1 MCDPNCAARRRT
13 SRIRK
18 SNGISQSAEFYV
30 IFLIGSKKAIA
41 CYKTSLDPSRQRYY
55 IGAMT
60 NAQERKAQ
68 ERQARR
74 RRIQEAA
81 RTVFT
86 ERGYAGASI
95 ELIARAAQLSVGA
108 IYLYFRSK
116 EDLYVSLIEDT
127 LTVFDV
133 EMAQLRERTEHSHRL
148 RETWNV
154 LVRWAEK
161 DPEGPRILRLLAQPA
176 IRPQLSDEVVTAV
189 ATGIGRVQDHI
200 GACVADGIHAGI
212 YRQTNA
218 REVADLAWSLL
229 LGSLGAAEMN
239 ANLGLGSEALASR
252 TDRAL
257 ALVESALAPA
267 ASGALRAVA

>member
-1 MCDPNCAARRRT
+1 
-13 SRIRK
+13 
-18 SNGISQSAEFYV
+18 
-30 IFLIGSKKAIA
+30 
-41 CYKTSLDPSRQRYY
+41 
-55 IGAMT
+55 MT

-81 RTVFT
+81 RAVFS

-127 LTVFDV
+127 MTVFDV
-133 EMAQLRERTEHSHRL
+133 EMAQLRDQANVSNRL
-148 RETWNV
+148 RETWSI

-176 IRPQLSDEVVTAV
+176 IRPQLSDEVVAAV
-189 ATGIGRVQDHI
+189 STGLGRVQEHI
-200 GACVADGIHAGI
+200 ATCVADGIHAGV
-212 YRQTNA
+212 YRQVNA
-218 REVADLAWSLL
+218 AEVADLAWSVL
-229 LGSLGAAEMN
+229 LGSLDAAEMHT
-239 ANLGLGSEALASR
+239 NLALGNEALASR
-252 TDRAL
+252 AERAL
-257 ALVESALAPA
+257 QLIESSLTPVV
-267 ASGALRAVA
+267 SDSLRAVA

>member
-1 MCDPNCAARRRT
+1 
-13 SRIRK
+13 
-18 SNGISQSAEFYV
+18 
-30 IFLIGSKKAIA
+30 
-41 CYKTSLDPSRQRYY
+41 
-55 IGAMT
+55 MT

-116 EDLYVSLIEDT
+116 EDLYVSLVEDT

-133 EMAQLRERTEHSHRL
+133 EMVQVREQAEVGRRL
-148 RETWNV
+148 RETWKI
-154 LVRWAEK
+154 LVSWAER
-161 DPEGPRILRLLAQPA
+161 DAEGPRILRLLAQPA
-176 IRPQLSDEVVTAV
+176 VRPQLSDEVV
-189 ATGIGRVQDHI
+189 ATVSAGLGRIQDHI
-200 GACVADGIHAGI
+200 GACIADGIHAGI
-212 YRQTNA
+212 YRQVNA
-218 REVADLAWSLL
+218 REIADLTWSVL
-229 LGSLGAAEMN
+229 LGSLDAAEMT
-239 ANLGLGSEALASR
+239 ANLGLASEPLAVR

-257 ALVESALAPA
+257 GLIESALVPQIATRDS
-267 ASGALRAVA
+267 ASRLNAVA

>member
-1 MCDPNCAARRRT
+1 
-13 SRIRK
+13 
-18 SNGISQSAEFYV
+18 
-30 IFLIGSKKAIA
+30 
-41 CYKTSLDPSRQRYY
+41 
-55 IGAMT
+55 MT

-81 RTVFT
+81 RTVFS

-116 EDLYVSLIEDT
+116 EDLYVSLVEDT

-133 EMAQLRERTEHSHRL
+133 EMVQVREQAEVGRRL
-148 RETWNV
+148 RETWGI

-161 DPEGPRILRLLAQPA
+161 DAEGPRILRLLAQPA
-176 IRPQLSDEVVTAV
+176 VRPQLSDEVV
-189 ATGIGRVQDHI
+189 ATVSAGIGRIQAHL
-200 GACVADGIHAGI
+200 GACIADGIHAGL
-212 YRQTNA
+212 YRQVNA
-218 REVADLAWSLL
+218 REIADLAWSVL
-229 LGSLGAAEMN
+229 LGSLDAAEMTT
-239 ANLGLGSEALASR
+239 NLGLAAEALSVR

-257 ALVESALAPA
+257 ALIESALTPPIATRDS
-267 ASGALRAVA
+267 ASRLNAVA

>member
-1 MCDPNCAARRRT
+1 M
-13 SRIRK
+13 
-18 SNGISQSAEFYV
+18 
-30 IFLIGSKKAIA
+30 
-41 CYKTSLDPSRQRYY
+41 
-55 IGAMT
+55 
-60 NAQERKAQ
+60 
-68 ERQARR
+68 
-74 RRIQEAA
+74 
-81 RTVFT
+81 VFT

-127 LTVFDV
+127 LMVFDV
-133 EMAQLRERTEHSHRL
+133 EMAQLREQTEVSSRL
-148 RETWNV
+148 RETWSI

-176 IRPQLSDEVVTAV
+176 IRPQLSDEVVAAV
-189 ATGIGRVQDHI
+189 AAGIGRVQDHL

-218 REVADLAWSLL
+218 RDIADLAWSVL
-229 LGSLGAAEMN
+229 LGSLDAAEMHTNIGLN
-239 ANLGLGSEALASR
+239 AEPLAAR

-257 ALVESALAPA
+257 QLIESALTPQVAD
-267 ASGALRAVA
+267 SLRAVA

>member
-1 MCDPNCAARRRT
+1 
-13 SRIRK
+13 
-18 SNGISQSAEFYV
+18 
-30 IFLIGSKKAIA
+30 
-41 CYKTSLDPSRQRYY
+41 
-55 IGAMT
+55 MT

-81 RTVFT
+81 RTVFA

-116 EDLYVSLIEDT
+116 EDLYVSLVEDA

-133 EMAQLRERTEHSHRL
+133 EMAQVREQAEVGARL
-148 RETWNV
+148 RDTWSI
-154 LVRWAEK
+154 LVRWAER
-161 DPEGPRILRLLAQPA
+161 DAEGPRILRLLAQPG

-189 ATGIGRVQDHI
+189 SAGIARIQDHM
-200 GACVADGIHAGI
+200 GACVADGIHAGL
-212 YRQTNA
+212 YRQVNA
-218 REVADLAWSLL
+218 REIADLAWSVL
-229 LGSLGAAEMN
+229 LGSLDAQEMVTS
-239 ANLGLGSEALASR
+239 LGMATDSLQVR

-257 ALVESALAPA
+257 SLIESTLAPQQSA
-267 ASGALRAVA
+267 ARLVAVA

>member
-1 MCDPNCAARRRT
+1 
-13 SRIRK
+13 
-18 SNGISQSAEFYV
+18 
-30 IFLIGSKKAIA
+30 
-41 CYKTSLDPSRQRYY
+41 
-55 IGAMT
+55 MT

-81 RTVFT
+81 RTVFA
-86 ERGYAGASI
+86 ERGYTGASI

-116 EDLYVSLIEDT
+116 EDLYVSLVEDT

-133 EMAQLRERTEHSHRL
+133 EMGQVRAQIEVSRRL
-148 RETWNV
+148 RETWSI
-154 LVRWAEK
+154 LVRWAER

-176 IRPQLSDEVVTAV
+176 IRPQLSDEVVAAV
-189 ATGIGRVQDHI
+189 SSGISRIQDHM

-212 YRQTNA
+212 YRQVNA
-218 REVADLAWSLL
+218 REIADLAWSVL
-229 LGSLGAAEMN
+229 LGSLDAAEMH
-239 ANLGLGSEALASR
+239 ANLGLDAEPLVTR

-257 ALVESALAPA
+257 GLVESALAPQVA
-267 ASGALRAVA
+267 AALRAVA

>member
-1 MCDPNCAARRRT
+1 
-13 SRIRK
+13 
-18 SNGISQSAEFYV
+18 
-30 IFLIGSKKAIA
+30 
-41 CYKTSLDPSRQRYY
+41 
-55 IGAMT
+55 MT

-133 EMAQLRERTEHSHRL
+133 DMAQVRERTEISNRL
-148 RETWNV
+148 RETWDV

-161 DPEGPRILRLLAQPA
+161 DPEGPRIMRLLAQPA
-176 IRPQLSDEVVTAV
+176 IRPQLSDEVVAAV
-189 ATGIGRVQDHI
+189 SAGINRVQEHI
-200 GACVADGIHAGI
+200 GACIDRRPGMVGVARQPGRSRDAHQPRAQQRTPRRPHRPRASSDRERAHVRGGRFLARRGLTTAG
-212 YRQTNA
+212 A
-218 REVADLAWSLL
+218 R
-229 LGSLGAAEMN
+229 
-239 ANLGLGSEALASR
+239 
-252 TDRAL
+252 TRA
-257 ALVESALAPA
+257 
-267 ASGALRAVA
+267 RI

>member
-1 MCDPNCAARRRT
+1 
-13 SRIRK
+13 
-18 SNGISQSAEFYV
+18 
-30 IFLIGSKKAIA
+30 
-41 CYKTSLDPSRQRYY
+41 
-55 IGAMT
+55 MT

-74 RRIQEAA
+74 RRIQDAA

-133 EMAQLRERTEHSHRL
+133 EMAQLRERAEISNRL
-148 RETWNV
+148 RETWDI

-189 ATGIGRVQDHI
+189 SAGINRVQDHI
-200 GACVADGIHAGI
+200 GACVADGIHAGV
-212 YRQTNA
+212 YRQVNA
-218 REVADLAWSLL
+218 REIADMAWSVL
-229 LGSLGAAEMN
+229 LGSLDAAEMHN
-239 ANLGLGSEALASR
+239 NLGLTSEPLATR

-257 ALVESALAPA
+257 RLIEGALMPSVTGS
-267 ASGALRAVA
+267 LRAVA

>member
-1 MCDPNCAARRRT
+1 MRHRRYC
-13 SRIRK
+13 S
-18 SNGISQSAEFYV
+18 
-30 IFLIGSKKAIA
+30 
-41 CYKTSLDPSRQRYY
+41 
-55 IGAMT
+55 AMT

-81 RTVFT
+81 RTVFA
-86 ERGYAGASI
+86 ERGYQGASI

-133 EMAQLRERTEHSHRL
+133 EMTQVREGVEVARRL
-148 RETWNV
+148 RETWSI
-154 LVRWAEK
+154 LVRWAQA
-161 DPEGPRILRLLAQPA
+161 DAEGPRILRLLAQPA

-189 ATGIGRVQDHI
+189 SAGVARVQDHI
-200 GACVADGIHAGI
+200 GACVADGIHAGV
-212 YRQTNA
+212 YRQVNA
-218 REVADLAWSLL
+218 REIADLAWSVL
-229 LGSLGAAEMN
+229 LGSLDAAEMHG
-239 ANLGLGSEALASR
+239 NLGVPAEALALR

-257 ALVESALAPA
+257 AVIESALAPPVA
-267 ASGALRAVA
+267 ATLRAVA

>member
-1 MCDPNCAARRRT
+1 
-13 SRIRK
+13 
-18 SNGISQSAEFYV
+18 
-30 IFLIGSKKAIA
+30 
-41 CYKTSLDPSRQRYY
+41 
-55 IGAMT
+55 MT

-81 RTVFT
+81 RVVFS

-116 EDLYVSLIEDT
+116 EDLYVSLIEDI

-133 EMAQLRERTEHSHRL
+133 EMAQVRAHSEVPSRL
-148 RETWNV
+148 RETWGI

-176 IRPQLSDEVVTAV
+176 IRPQLSDEVVSAV
-189 ATGIGRVQDHI
+189 SVGIGRVQDHI

-212 YRQTNA
+212 YRQINA
-218 REVADLAWSLL
+218 REIADLAWSVL
-229 LGSLGAAEMN
+229 LGSLDAAEMHTN
-239 ANLGLGSEALASR
+239 IGLGNDALSVR

-257 ALVESALAPA
+257 HLIESALAPPVA
-267 ASGALRAVA
+267 GSLRAVA

>member
-1 MCDPNCAARRRT
+1 
-13 SRIRK
+13 
-18 SNGISQSAEFYV
+18 
-30 IFLIGSKKAIA
+30 
-41 CYKTSLDPSRQRYY
+41 
-55 IGAMT
+55 MT

-74 RRIQEAA
+74 RRTQEAA

-133 EMAQLRERTEHSHRL
+133 EMGQVRDQMETGKRL
-148 RETWNV
+148 RETWNI
-154 LVRWAEK
+154 LVRWAER
-161 DPEGPRILRLLAQPA
+161 DAEGPRILRLLAQPA
-176 IRPQLSDEVVTAV
+176 IRPQLSDEVVAAV
-189 ATGIGRVQDHI
+189 QSGIARIQDHI

-212 YRQTNA
+212 YRQVNA
-218 REVADLAWSLL
+218 REIADLAWSAL
-229 LGSLGAAEMN
+229 LGSLDAAEMHG
-239 ANLGLGSEALASR
+239 NLGIPAEQLVLR

-257 ALVESALAPA
+257 GLIESALAPQVA
-267 ASGALRAVA
+267 ATLRAVA

>member
-1 MCDPNCAARRRT
+1 
-13 SRIRK
+13 
-18 SNGISQSAEFYV
+18 
-30 IFLIGSKKAIA
+30 
-41 CYKTSLDPSRQRYY
+41 
-55 IGAMT
+55 MT

-133 EMAQLRERTEHSHRL
+133 EMAQLREQTEVASRL
-148 RETWNV
+148 RETWSI

-176 IRPQLSDEVVTAV
+176 VRPQLSDEVVVAV
-189 ATGIGRVQDHI
+189 QAGIAPIQDHI
-200 GACVADGIHAGI
+200 RACGADRIHAGI
-212 YRQTNA
+212 CRQGNA
-218 REVADLAWSLL
+218 REIADLAWSVL
-229 LGSLGAAEMN
+229 LGSLDAAEMHS
-239 ANLGLGSEALASR
+239 NLGVATEALAVR

-257 ALVESALAPA
+257 ALIETALTPQVA
-267 ASGALRAVA
+267 ATLRAVA

>member
-1 MCDPNCAARRRT
+1 
-13 SRIRK
+13 
-18 SNGISQSAEFYV
+18 
-30 IFLIGSKKAIA
+30 
-41 CYKTSLDPSRQRYY
+41 
-55 IGAMT
+55 MT

-116 EDLYVSLIEDT
+116 EYLYFSLIE
-127 LTVFDV
+127 
-133 EMAQLRERTEHSHRL
+133 EMGQLRERTEVSHRL
-148 RETWNV
+148 RETWNT

-176 IRPQLSDEVVTAV
+176 IRPQLSDEVVAAV
-189 ATGIGRVQDHI
+189 STGIGRVQDHI

-212 YRQTNA
+212 YRQVNA
-218 REVADLAWSLL
+218 REIADLAWSVL
-229 LGSLGAAEMN
+229 LGSLGAAEMQT
-239 ANLGLGSEALASR
+239 NLGLGTEVLASR

-257 ALVESALAPA
+257 ALVESALAPTVA
-267 ASGALRAVA
+267 GSLRAVA

>member
-1 MCDPNCAARRRT
+1 
-13 SRIRK
+13 
-18 SNGISQSAEFYV
+18 
-30 IFLIGSKKAIA
+30 
-41 CYKTSLDPSRQRYY
+41 
-55 IGAMT
+55 MT

-116 EDLYVSLIEDT
+116 EDLYVSLVEDA

-133 EMAQLRERTEHSHRL
+133 EMGQLRETADVGSRL
-148 RETWNV
+148 RETWSL
-154 LVRWAEK
+154 LVRWAER
-161 DPEGPRILRLLAQPA
+161 DAEGPRILRLLAQPA
-176 IRPQLSDEVVTAV
+176 IRPQLSDEVVAAV
-189 ATGIGRVQDHI
+189 SAGIARIQDHI
-200 GACVADGIHAGI
+200 GACVADGIHAGL
-212 YRQTNA
+212 YRQVNA
-218 REVADLAWSLL
+218 REIADLAWSAL
-229 LGSLGAAEMN
+229 LGSLDAAEMHS
-239 ANLGLGSEALASR
+239 NLSMAAEALVLR

-257 ALVESALAPA
+257 ALIESALAP
-267 ASGALRAVA
+267 SVGATLRAVA

>member
-1 MCDPNCAARRRT
+1 
-13 SRIRK
+13 
-18 SNGISQSAEFYV
+18 
-30 IFLIGSKKAIA
+30 
-41 CYKTSLDPSRQRYY
+41 
-55 IGAMT
+55 MT

-116 EDLYVSLIEDT
+116 EDLYISLIEDT

-133 EMAQLRERTEHSHRL
+133 EMAQLREQAEASSRL
-148 RETWNV
+148 RETWSI

-176 IRPQLSDEVVTAV
+176 IRPQLSDEVVHAV
-189 ATGIGRVQDHI
+189 SAGIGRVQDHI
-200 GACVADGIHAGI
+200 GACIADGIHAGI
-212 YRQTNA
+212 YRQVNA
-218 REVADLAWSLL
+218 REVAELAWSAL
-229 LGSLGAAEMN
+229 LGSLDAAEMN
-239 ANLGLGSEALASR
+239 TNIGLGHEPLAAR

-257 ALVESALAPA
+257 LLLESALT
-267 ASGALRAVA
+267 ASVADSLRAVA

>member
-1 MCDPNCAARRRT
+1 
-13 SRIRK
+13 
-18 SNGISQSAEFYV
+18 
-30 IFLIGSKKAIA
+30 
-41 CYKTSLDPSRQRYY
+41 
-55 IGAMT
+55 MT

-81 RTVFT
+81 RTVFA

-116 EDLYVSLIEDT
+116 EDLYVSLVEDT

-133 EMAQLRERTEHSHRL
+133 EMAQVREQTEVTGRL
-148 RETWNV
+148 RETWSI

-161 DPEGPRILRLLAQPA
+161 DAEGPRILRLLAQPA
-176 IRPQLSDEVVTAV
+176 IRPQLSDEVVAAV
-189 ATGIGRVQDHI
+189 SAGIARIQDHM

-212 YRQTNA
+212 YRQVNA
-218 REVADLAWSLL
+218 REIADLAWSVL
-229 LGSLGAAEMN
+229 LGSLDAAEMQS
-239 ANLGLGSEALASR
+239 NLGVAGESLVAR

-257 ALVESALAPA
+257 AFVESALVPQVA
-267 ASGALRAVA
+267 AALRAVA

>member
-1 MCDPNCAARRRT
+1 MAC
-13 SRIRK
+13 
-18 SNGISQSAEFYV
+18 QV
-30 IFLIGSKKAIA
+30 FL
-41 CYKTSLDPSRQRYY
+41 LDPPRHQYY

-81 RTVFT
+81 RTVFA

-127 LTVFDV
+127 LTMFDV
-133 EMAQLRERTEHSHRL
+133 EMAQVREQVEVQLRL
-148 RETWNV
+148 RETWAI

-161 DPEGPRILRLLAQPA
+161 DAEGPRILRILAQPA
-176 IRPQLSDEVVTAV
+176 VRPQLSDEVVAAV
-189 ATGIGRVQDHI
+189 SAGISRIGDHM
-200 GACVADGIHAGI
+200 GACIADGIHAGL
-212 YRQTNA
+212 YRQVNA
-218 REVADLAWSLL
+218 REVADLAWSVM
-229 LGSLGAAEMN
+229 LGSLDAAEMQ
-239 ANLGLGSEALASR
+239 ANLGLASESLVAR

-257 ALVESALAPA
+257 GLIESALAPQVA
-267 ASGALRAVA
+267 AGLRAVA